1 MDVAVQIAEVPI
13 EDLLE
18 ESWEGALERLTVD
31 MDPWDIDIGELA
43 RRYRHYIETLRELHF
58 AISGQMVLTCSILL
72 RMQSDDLLA
81 AARPTERSDL
91 LDELEEAVAEEAAV
105 WEEPLAPNEF
115 ALPIMRRPQ
124 RQVTL
129 RDLRRAFA
137 AAMKV
142 SSRRAVRHLQQAE
155 ADDEDDDNVFDQF
168 QLGGETFGDRLH
180 CLFNKIKQLLT
191 GRRMTSFFRLLDRGD
206 KEERVRYFFEILHLE
221 AQGEITCSQ
230 EEFLGDITITLPLPL
245 PQDG

>member
-1 MDVAVQIAEVPI
+1 MDVVVRIAEVPI

-58 AISGQMVLTCSILL
+58 EVSGQMVLTCSILL
-72 RMQSDDLLA
+72 RMQSDALLA

-91 LDELEEAVAEEAAV
+91 LEELEEAVEEAAAV
-105 WEEPLAPNEF
+105 WEEPLAPEEF
-115 ALPIMRRPQ
+115 SLPIMRRPR

-129 RDLRRAFA
+129 LDLRRAFA

-142 SSRRAVRHLQQAE
+142 SARRAVRHLQRVE
-155 ADDEDDDNVFDQF
+155 EDDEEDDLFDQF

-180 CLFNKIKQLLT
+180 YLFDKIKQLLT
-191 GRRMTSFFRLLDRGD
+191 GRRMISFFRLLDRGD
-206 KEERVRYFFEILHLE
+206 KEERVRYFFEVLHLE
-221 AQGEITCSQ
+221 SQGEISCSQ
-230 EEFLGDITITLPLPL
+230 EEFLGDITIAL
-245 PQDG
+245 PQEG